1 MSSPLDAYSTVVT
14 QAVDTVAPAVVR
26 IEHERAR
33 GTGTGS
39 GFLFTPDGLILTNSH
54 VVGDTPRLQVTL
66 ADGERLQ
73 ADVLGD
79 DPHSDL
85 AVIRVNSVARLR
97 LPWLHLGDSSALKVG
112 QLVIAMGNPFGF
124 HATVT
129 AGVVSALGRSLR
141 SRTGRLMDD
150 IVQTDAALNPGN
162 SGGPLVDAGGEVV
175 GVNTAII
182 AQAQGLCFAIA
193 SNTVQ
198 WVAARLIREGR
209 IRRSYLGLAGQT
221 VPLLRR
227 VTRAHALPQDS
238 AVLVVSVEAG
248 RPAATAGL
256 RDGDLIVAFDGVA
269 IEGVDALHRLL
280 TDERIGVPARIT
292 LLRGVEKLAITVV
305 PADAPARA
313 A

>member
-1 MSSPLDAYSTVVT
+1 MPSRLDAYSAAVT
-14 QAVDTVAPAVVR
+14 QAVETVAPAVVR
-26 IEHERAR
+26 IEHKR
-33 GTGTGS
+33 GQATGS
-39 GFLFTPDGLILTNSH
+39 GFLFAPDGLILTNSH
-54 VVGDTPRLQVTL
+54 VVSQSPRLDVTL
-66 ADGERLQ
+66 ADGERLA

-85 AVIRVNSVARLR
+85 AVIRVNSAARLQ
-97 LPWLHLGDSSALKVG
+97 LPWLRLADSSALKVG
-112 QLVIAMGNPFGF
+112 QLVIAVGNPFGF

-162 SGGPLVDAGGEVV
+162 SGGPLVDTGGEVV

-182 AQAQGLCFAIA
+182 SQAQGLCFAIA

-198 WVAARLIREGR
+198 WVASRLIREGR
-209 IRRSYLGLAGQT
+209 IRRSYLGFAGQT

-227 VTRAHALPQDS
+227 VIRAHALHQES
-238 AVLVVSVEAG
+238 AVLATSIAPG
-248 RPAATAGL
+248 SPAAVAGL
-256 RDGDLIVAFDGVA
+256 RDGDLLVAFDGET
-269 IEGVDALHRLL
+269 IDGVDRLHRLL
-280 TDERIGVPARIT
+280 TEERIGLPCLLTI
-292 LLRGVEKLAITVV
+292 LRGVEKTSVTVV

>member
-1 MSSPLDAYSTVVT
+1 MTSPLDAYSAVVT
-14 QAVDTVAPAVVR
+14 RAVDTVAPAVVR
-26 IEHERAR
+26 IEHER
-33 GTGTGS
+33 GHGTGS

-54 VVGDTPRLQVTL
+54 VVAAAPRLPVTL

-73 ADVLGD
+73 ADIVGD

-85 AVIRVNSVARLR
+85 AVIRVNSATRLQ
-97 LPWLHLGDSSALKVG
+97 LPWLRLGDSSALKVG

-129 AGVVSALGRSLR
+129 TGVVSALGRSLR

-162 SGGPLVDAGGEVV
+162 SGGPLVDARGEVV

-182 AQAQGLCFAIA
+182 AQAQGLCFSIA

-198 WVAARLIREGR
+198 WVASQLIREGR
-209 IRRSYLGLAGQT
+209 IRRSYLGVGGQT

-227 VTRAHALPQDS
+227 LTRAHALPQDS
-238 AVLVVSVEAG
+238 AVLVVSVEP
-248 RPAATAGL
+248 RSPAAAAGL
-256 RDGDLIVAFDGVA
+256 RDGDLIVGFDDAAV
-269 IEGVDALHRLL
+269 EGVDALHRLL
-280 TDERIGVPARIT
+280 TAERIGVPAT
-292 LLRGVEKLAITVV
+292 LSVLRGIERIRLAIV

>member
-1 MSSPLDAYSTVVT
+1 MPSPLDAYSAVVT

-26 IEHERAR
+26 IEHERGR
-33 GTGTGS
+33 GTGS

-54 VVGDTPRLQVTL
+54 VVNNSPRLQVTL
-66 ADGERLQ
+66 ADGERLT
-73 ADVLGD
+73 ADVVGD

-97 LPWLHLGDSSALKVG
+97 LPWLRLGDSSALKVG

-150 IVQTDAALNPGN
+150 IVQTDASLNPGN
-162 SGGPLVDAGGEVV
+162 SGGPLVDASGDVV

-193 SNTVQ
+193 SNTVE
-198 WVAARLIREGR
+198 WVASRLLREGR
-209 IRRSYLGLAGQT
+209 IRRSYLGLSGQT

-227 VTRAHALPQDS
+227 VTRAHALPQES
-238 AVLVVSVEAG
+238 AVLVVSLEPGAPG
-248 RPAATAGL
+248 AAAGL
-256 RDGDLIVAFDGVA
+256 RDGDLIVAFDGEIV
-269 IEGVDALHRLL
+269 EGVDTLHRLL
-280 TDERIGVPARIT
+280 TDERIGTSASMTV
-292 LLRGVEKLAITVV
+292 LRGVEKLVFRVV

>member
-1 MSSPLDAYSTVVT
+1 MSSLLDAYSAVVT

-26 IEHERAR
+26 IEHER
-33 GTGTGS
+33 GGGTGS

-54 VVGDTPRLQVTL
+54 VVNNSPRLQVTL
-66 ADGERLQ
+66 ADGERLT
-73 ADVLGD
+73 ADVVGD

-85 AVIRVNSVARLR
+85 AVIRVHSVARLR

-129 AGVVSALGRSLR
+129 AGVISAPGRSLR

-150 IVQTDAALNPGN
+150 IVQTDASLNPGN
-162 SGGPLVDAGGEVV
+162 SGGPLVDAGGDVV

-198 WVAARLIREGR
+198 WVASRLIREGR
-209 IRRSYLGLAGQT
+209 IRRSYLGLSGQT

-227 VTRAHALPQDS
+227 ITRAHTLPQDS
-238 AVLVVSVEAG
+238 AVLVVSVEPGA
-248 RPAATAGL
+248 PAAAAGL
-256 RDGDLIVAFDGVA
+256 RDGDLIVAFDGETV
-269 IEGVDALHRLL
+269 EGVDTLHRLL
-280 TDERIGVPARIT
+280 TDERIGTSAKVT
-292 LLRGVEKLAITVV
+292 VLRGVEKVVLAVV

>member
-1 MSSPLDAYSTVVT
+1 MPSPLDAYSAVVT

-26 IEHERAR
+26 IEHERGR
-33 GTGTGS
+33 GTGS

-54 VVGDTPRLQVTL
+54 VVNNSPRLQVTL

-73 ADVLGD
+73 ADVVGD

-97 LPWLHLGDSSALKVG
+97 LPWLQLGDSSELKVG

-150 IVQTDAALNPGN
+150 IVQTDASLNPGN
-162 SGGPLVDAGGEVV
+162 SGGPLVDSGGEVV

-198 WVAARLIREGR
+198 WVASRLIREGR
-209 IRRSYLGLAGQT
+209 IRRSYLGLSGQT

-227 VTRAHALPQDS
+227 VTRAHALPQES
-238 AVLVVSVEAG
+238 AVLVVSVEPGA
-248 RPAATAGL
+248 PAATAGL
-256 RDGDLIVAFDGVA
+256 RDGDLIVAFDGEIV
-269 IEGVDALHRLL
+269 EGVDTLHRLL
-280 TDERIGVPARIT
+280 TDERIGTPAT
-292 LLRGVEKLAITVV
+292 VAVLRGVEKRVLRVV
-305 PADAPARA
+305 PADAAARA

>member
-1 MSSPLDAYSTVVT
+1 MPSPLDAYSAVVT

-26 IEHERAR
+26 IEHERGR
-33 GTGTGS
+33 GTGS

-54 VVGDTPRLQVTL
+54 VVNNSPRLHVTL

-73 ADVLGD
+73 ADVVGD

-97 LPWLHLGDSSALKVG
+97 LPWLRLGDSSALKVG

-150 IVQTDAALNPGN
+150 IVQTDASLNPGN
-162 SGGPLVDAGGEVV
+162 SGGPLVDSGADVV

-198 WVAARLIREGR
+198 WVASRLIREGR
-209 IRRSYLGLAGQT
+209 IRRSYLGLSGQT

-227 VTRAHALPQDS
+227 VTRAHALPQES
-238 AVLVVSVEAG
+238 AVLVVSVEPGA
-248 RPAATAGL
+248 PAATAGL
-256 RDGDLIVAFDGVA
+256 RDGDLIVAFDGEIV
-269 IEGVDALHRLL
+269 EGVDTLHRLL
-280 TDERIGVPARIT
+280 TDERIGTPAT
-292 LLRGVEKLAITVV
+292 VAVLRGVEKRVLRVV
-305 PADAPARA
+305 PADAAARA

>member
-1 MSSPLDAYSTVVT
+1 VVT

-26 IEHERAR
+26 IEHERGR
-33 GTGTGS
+33 GTGS

-54 VVGDTPRLQVTL
+54 VVSAAPRLQVTL

-73 ADVLGD
+73 ADVVGD

-85 AVIRVNSVARLR
+85 AVIRVNSAARLQ
-97 LPWLHLGDSSALKVG
+97 LPWLRLGDSSALKVG

-162 SGGPLVDAGGEVV
+162 SGGPLVDAHGAAV

-193 SNTVQ
+193 SNTVA
-198 WVAARLIREGR
+198 WVASRLIHEGR

-227 VTRAHALPQDS
+227 VTRAHTLPQES
-238 AVLVVSVEAG
+238 AILVVSVEP
-248 RPAATAGL
+248 RSPAADAGL
-256 RDGDLIVAFDGVA
+256 RDGDLIVGFDALAV
-269 IEGVDALHRLL
+269 EGVDALHRLL
-280 TDERIGVPARIT
+280 TADRVGVRT
-292 LLRGVEKLAITVV
+292 NLTVLRGVEKIALTIV
-305 PADAPARA
+305 PSDAPARA

>member
-1 MSSPLDAYSTVVT
+1 
-14 QAVDTVAPAVVR
+14 
-26 IEHERAR
+26 
-33 GTGTGS
+33 
-39 GFLFTPDGLILTNSH
+39 
-54 VVGDTPRLQVTL
+54 
-66 ADGERLQ
+66 
-73 ADVLGD
+73 
-79 DPHSDL
+79 
-85 AVIRVNSVARLR
+85 
-97 LPWLHLGDSSALKVG
+97 
-112 QLVIAMGNPFGF
+112 
-124 HATVT
+124 
-129 AGVVSALGRSLR
+129 
-141 SRTGRLMDD
+141 MDD

>member
-1 MSSPLDAYSTVVT
+1 MSIPLDSYSAVVT

-26 IEHERAR
+26 IEHERERA
-33 GTGTGS
+33 TGS

-54 VVGDTPRLQVTL
+54 VVHAAPQMRVTL
-66 ADGERLQ
+66 ADGERLL
-73 ADVLGD
+73 ADIVGD

-85 AVIRVNSVARLR
+85 AVIRVNSAARLQ
-97 LPWLHLGDSSALKVG
+97 LPWLRLGDSAALKVG

-129 AGVVSALGRSLR
+129 TGVVSALGRSLR

-162 SGGPLVDAGGEVV
+162 SGGPLVDAAGEVV

-182 AQAQGLCFAIA
+182 AQAQGVCFAIA

-198 WVAARLIREGR
+198 WVASRLIREGR
-209 IRRSYLGLAGQT
+209 VRRSYLGVAGQT

-227 VTRAHALPQDS
+227 VTRAHGLQQDT
-238 AVLVVSVEAG
+238 AMLTVSVEPG
-248 RPAATAGL
+248 SPAAAAGI
-256 RDGDLIVAFDGVA
+256 RDGDLVVAFEGTP
-269 IEGVDALHRLL
+269 IESVDAVLRLL
-280 TDERIGVPARIT
+280 TDDRIGIPVT
-292 LLRGVEKLAITVV
+292 VTVLRGVEKLALTIV
-305 PADAPARA
+305 PSDAPARA

>member
-1 MSSPLDAYSTVVT
+1 MPSLLDAYSAAVT
-14 QAVDTVAPAVVR
+14 HAVDTVAPAVVR
-26 IEHERAR
+26 IEHHRGRA
-33 GTGTGS
+33 TGS
-39 GFLFTPDGLILTNSH
+39 GFLFAPDGLILTNSH
-54 VVGDTPRLQVTL
+54 VVNQSPRLDVTL
-66 ADGERLQ
+66 ADGERLE

-85 AVIRVNSVARLR
+85 AVIRVNSAARLQ
-97 LPWLHLGDSSALKVG
+97 LPWLRLGDSSALKVG
-112 QLVIAMGNPFGF
+112 QLVIAVGNPFGF

-162 SGGPLVDAGGEVV
+162 SGGPLVDASGEVV

-182 AQAQGLCFAIA
+182 SQAQGLCFAIA

-198 WVAARLIREGR
+198 WVASRLIREGR
-209 IRRSYLGLAGQT
+209 IRRSYLGFAGQT

-227 VTRAHALPQDS
+227 IIRAHALRQET
-238 AVLVVSVEAG
+238 AVLATSIAPG
-248 RPAATAGL
+248 SPAAAAGL
-256 RDGDLIVAFDGVA
+256 RDGDLVVAFDGEV
-269 IEGVDALHRLL
+269 IDGVDRLHRLL
-280 TDERIGVPARIT
+280 TEERIGLPCLVT
-292 LLRGVEKLAITVV
+292 VLRGVEQAVITVV

>member
-1 MSSPLDAYSTVVT
+1 MSLPLDPYSTVVT
-14 QAVDTVAPAVVR
+14 QAVEAVAPAVVR
-26 IEHERAR
+26 IEHER
-33 GTGTGS
+33 GQGTGS

-54 VVGDTPRLQVTL
+54 VVGNQPRLQVTL

-85 AVIRVNSVARLR
+85 AVVRVNSAVRPQ
-97 LPWLHLGDSSALKVG
+97 LPWLRMGDSSALKVG

-129 AGVVSALGRSLR
+129 TGVVSALGRSLR

-150 IVQTDAALNPGN
+150 IVQTDAALNPGS
-162 SGGPLVDAGGEVV
+162 SGGPLVDARGEVV

-209 IRRSYLGLAGQT
+209 FRRSYLGLAGQT

-227 VTRAHALPQDS
+227 VTRAHGLSQDS
-238 AVLVVSVEAG
+238 AVLVVSVERG
-248 RPAATAGL
+248 TPASAAGL

-280 TDERIGVPARIT
+280 TDERIGIAARIT
-292 LLRGVEKLAITVV
+292 VLRGIEKLTLTVV

>member
-1 MSSPLDAYSTVVT
+1 MSAPLDAYSAVVT

-26 IEHERAR
+26 IEHERGR
-33 GTGTGS
+33 GTGS

-54 VVGDTPRLQVTL
+54 VVSSHSPLQVTL
-66 ADGERLQ
+66 ADGERLL
-73 ADVLGD
+73 ADVSGD
-79 DPHSDL
+79 DPDSDL
-85 AVIRVNSVARLR
+85 AVIRVNSAARLQ
-97 LPWLHLGDSSALKVG
+97 LPWLRLGDSSALKVG

-150 IVQTDAALNPGN
+150 IIQTDAALNPGN
-162 SGGPLVDAGGEVV
+162 SGGPLVDARGEVV
-175 GVNTAII
+175 GVNTAMI

-198 WVAARLIREGR
+198 WVASRLIREGR

-227 VTRAHALPQDS
+227 VTRAHGLQQDS
-238 AVLVVSVEAG
+238 AILVVSVEP
-248 RPAATAGL
+248 RSPAAAAGL
-256 RDGDLIVAFDGVA
+256 RDGDLILSFDGIPV
-269 IEGVDALHRLL
+269 EGVDALHRLL
-280 TDERIGVPARIT
+280 TDERIGIPAAIG
-292 LLRGVEKLAITVV
+292 LLRGVEKRALTVV

>member
-1 MSSPLDAYSTVVT
+1 MTEPLDAYSAVVT

-26 IEHERAR
+26 IEHERGR
-33 GTGTGS
+33 GTGS

-54 VVGDTPRLQVTL
+54 VVSNLPRLQVTL

-73 ADVLGD
+73 ADVIGD

-85 AVIRVNSVARLR
+85 AVIRVNSAARLQ
-97 LPWLHLGDSSALKVG
+97 LPWLRLGDSTALKVG

-124 HATVT
+124 HASVT

-141 SRTGRLMDD
+141 SQTGRLMDD
-150 IVQTDAALNPGN
+150 VIQTDAALNPGN
-162 SGGPLVDAGGEVV
+162 SGGPLVDWRGDVV

-198 WVAARLIREGR
+198 WVASRLIREGR

-227 VTRAHALPQDS
+227 LTRAHALPQDS
-238 AVLVVSVEAG
+238 AILVVSVEP
-248 RPAATAGL
+248 RSPAAVAGL
-256 RDGDLIVAFDGVA
+256 RDGDLIVSFDGVA
-269 IEGVDALHRLL
+269 VEGVDALHRLL
-280 TDERIGVPARIT
+280 TDERIGVPAAIG
-292 LLRGVEKLAITVV
+292 LLRGVEKLALRVV

>member
-1 MSSPLDAYSTVVT
+1 MSAPLDAYSAVVT

-26 IEHERAR
+26 IEHERGR
-33 GTGTGS
+33 GAGS

-54 VVGDTPRLQVTL
+54 VVNNTPRLHVTL
-66 ADGERLQ
+66 ADGERLL
-73 ADVLGD
+73 ADVVGD

-85 AVIRVNSVARLR
+85 AVIRVNSAARLR
-97 LPWLHLGDSSALKVG
+97 LPWLRLGDSSALKVG
-112 QLVIAMGNPFGF
+112 QLVVAMGNPFGF

-150 IVQTDAALNPGN
+150 IVQTDASLNPGN
-162 SGGPLVDAGGEVV
+162 SGGPLVDARGDVV

-182 AQAQGLCFAIA
+182 AHAQGLCFAIA

-198 WVAARLIREGR
+198 WVASRLLRDGR
-209 IRRSYLGLAGQT
+209 IRRSYLGLSGQT

-227 VTRAHALPQDS
+227 VTHAHALPQDS
-238 AVLVVSVEAG
+238 AVLVVSVEPGA
-248 RPAATAGL
+248 PAATAGL

-269 IEGVDALHRLL
+269 VEAVDSLHRLL
-280 TDERIGVPARIT
+280 TDERIGTSLALTV
-292 LLRGVEKLAITVV
+292 LRGVEKLVVRVV

>member
-1 MSSPLDAYSTVVT
+1 MTLPLDPYSAVVT

-26 IEHERAR
+26 IEHDDGR
-33 GTGTGS
+33 GTGS

-54 VVGDTPRLQVTL
+54 VVGSTTRLRVTL
-66 ADGERLQ
+66 ADGERVQ
-73 ADVLGD
+73 ADVVGD

-85 AVIRVNSVARLR
+85 AVIRVDSAARLQ
-97 LPWLHLGDSSALKVG
+97 LPWLRLGDSSTLKVG

-162 SGGPLVDAGGEVV
+162 SGGPLVDARAEVV

-198 WVAARLIREGR
+198 WVASRLIREGR

-227 VTRAHALPQDS
+227 VTRAHAMQQDS
-238 AVLVVSVEAG
+238 AILVVSVEP
-248 RPAATAGL
+248 RSPAAAAGL

-269 IEGVDALHRLL
+269 TEGVDSLHRLL
-280 TDERIGVPARIT
+280 TDERIGVAARIA
-292 LLRGVEKLAITVV
+292 LLRGVEKIELTVV

>member
-1 MSSPLDAYSTVVT
+1 MSSPLDAYSAVVT

-26 IEHERAR
+26 IEHERGR
-33 GTGTGS
+33 GTGS

-54 VVGDTPRLQVTL
+54 VVANLPRLQVTL

-85 AVIRVNSVARLR
+85 AVIRVNSAARLR
-97 LPWLHLGDSSALKVG
+97 LPWLRLGDSSALKVG

-141 SRTGRLMDD
+141 SRTGRLIDD

-162 SGGPLVDAGGEVV
+162 SGGPLVDSGGEVV

-227 VTRAHALPQDS
+227 ITRAHALPQDS
-238 AVLVVSVEAG
+238 AILVVSVEA
-248 RPAATAGL
+248 RSPSAAAGL
-256 RDGDLIVAFDGVA
+256 RDGDLIVSFDGVA
-269 IEGVDALHRLL
+269 VEGVDALHRLL
-280 TDERIGVPARIT
+280 TDERIGVPASLT
-292 LLRGVEKLAITVV
+292 LVRGVEKLTLTVV

>member
-1 MSSPLDAYSTVVT
+1 MSSPLDAYSAVVT

-26 IEHERAR
+26 IEHERGR
-33 GTGTGS
+33 GTGS

-54 VVGDTPRLQVTL
+54 VVASVPRLQVTL

-73 ADVLGD
+73 ADILGD

-85 AVIRVNSVARLR
+85 AVIRVNSVARLQ
-97 LPWLHLGDSSALKVG
+97 LPWLRLADSSALKVG

-162 SGGPLVDAGGEVV
+162 SGGPLVDARGEVV

-182 AQAQGLCFAIA
+182 AHAQGPCFAIA

-227 VTRAHALPQDS
+227 VTRAHAPPQDS
-238 AVLVVSVEAG
+238 AILVVSVEA
-248 RPAATAGL
+248 RSPAAAAGL
-256 RDGDLIVAFDGVA
+256 RDGDLIVHFDGIPV
-269 IEGVDALHRLL
+269 EGVDALHRLL
-280 TDERIGVPARIT
+280 TDERIGIPASLT
-292 LLRGVEKLAITVV
+292 LLRGVEKLTMTVV

>member
-1 MSSPLDAYSTVVT
+1 MSIPLDPYSAVVT
-14 QAVDTVAPAVVR
+14 AAVDTVAPAVVR
-26 IEHERAR
+26 IEHERGGA
-33 GTGTGS
+33 TGS

-54 VVGDTPRLQVTL
+54 VVHHAPHLRVTL

-73 ADVLGD
+73 ADIVGD

-85 AVIRVNSVARLR
+85 AVLRVNSAARLR
-97 LPWLHLGDSSALKVG
+97 LPWLRLGDSASLKVG

-129 AGVVSALGRSLR
+129 TGVVSALGRSLR

-162 SGGPLVDAGGEVV
+162 SGGPLVDAAGEVV

-198 WVAARLIREGR
+198 WVASRLIREGR
-209 IRRSYLGLAGQT
+209 IRRSYLGVAGQT

-227 VTRAHALPQDS
+227 VTRAHGLQQDT
-238 AVLVVSVEAG
+238 AMLTVSVEAG
-248 RPAATAGL
+248 SPAAAAGL
-256 RDGDLIVAFDGVA
+256 RDGDLVIAFEETP
-269 IEGVDALHRLL
+269 IESVDALLRLL
-280 TDERIGVPARIT
+280 TDDRIGIPTT
-292 LLRGVEKLAITVV
+292 LIVLRGVEKLMLTIV
-305 PADAPARA
+305 PADTPARA

>member
-1 MSSPLDAYSTVVT
+1 MPSPLDAYSAVVT

-26 IEHERAR
+26 IEHERGR
-33 GTGTGS
+33 GTGS

-54 VVGDTPRLQVTL
+54 VVDNSPQLQVTL
-66 ADGERLQ
+66 ADGERLT
-73 ADVLGD
+73 ADVVGD

-85 AVIRVNSVARLR
+85 AVIRVHSAARLR

-150 IVQTDAALNPGN
+150 IVQTDASLNPGN
-162 SGGPLVDAGGEVV
+162 SGGPLVDAGGDVV

-209 IRRSYLGLAGQT
+209 IRRSYLGLSGQT

-227 VTRAHALPQDS
+227 VTRAHTLPQES
-238 AVLVVSVEAG
+238 AVLVVSVEPGA
-248 RPAATAGL
+248 PAATAGL
-256 RDGDLIVAFDGVA
+256 RDGDLIVAFDGEIV
-269 IEGVDALHRLL
+269 EGVDTLHRLL
-280 TDERIGVPARIT
+280 TDERIGTSATVT
-292 LLRGVEKLAITVV
+292 VLRGVDKHVLEVV

>member
-1 MSSPLDAYSTVVT
+1 MALPLDAYSTVVT

-26 IEHERAR
+26 IEHAR
-33 GTGTGS
+33 GEATGS

-54 VVGDTPRLQVTL
+54 VVDHQARLKATL

-73 ADVLGD
+73 ADVVGD

-85 AVIRVNSVARLR
+85 AVIRVNSAMRLQ
-97 LPWLHLGDSSALKVG
+97 LPWLRMGDSSALKVG

-129 AGVVSALGRSLR
+129 TGVVSALGRSLR

-162 SGGPLVDAGGEVV
+162 SGGPLLDARGEVV

-227 VTRAHALPQDS
+227 LTRAHGLPQDS
-238 AVLVVSVEAG
+238 AVLVVSVERG
-248 RPAATAGL
+248 TPAAAAGL
-256 RDGDLIVAFDGVA
+256 RDGDLIVAFDGLA

-280 TDERIGVPARIT
+280 TDERIGIAVGLT
-292 LLRGVEKLAITVV
+292 VLRGVERLTLTVI
-305 PADAPARA
+305 PADAPAKA

>member
-1 MSSPLDAYSTVVT
+1 MFSPLDAYSAVVT
-14 QAVDTVAPAVVR
+14 EAVDTVAPAVVR
-26 IEHERAR
+26 IEHEHER
-33 GTGTGS
+33 GRGTGS

-54 VVGDTPRLQVTL
+54 VVSNVPRLQVTL

-85 AVIRVNSVARLR
+85 AVIRVDSATRLR
-97 LPWLHLGDSSALKVG
+97 LPWLRMGDSSALKVG

-162 SGGPLVDAGGEVV
+162 SGGPLVDARGEVV

-198 WVAARLIREGR
+198 WVAGRLIREGR

-238 AVLVVSVEAG
+238 AVLIVSVERG
-248 RPAATAGL
+248 TPAAAAGL

-280 TDERIGVPARIT
+280 TDERIGVPAGIT
-292 LLRGVEKLAITVV
+292 LLRGVEKLVLNVV
-305 PADAPARA
+305 PSDAPARA